1 MYMRSSAYR
10 YRHTI
15 EPERQFIPD
24 IAWSNRAHVVVRI
37 RSFNT
42 REIVFNQERGYSLIT
57 RVSVSTEVSKQQRIE
72 GAIPPI
78 RRLAPALSA
87 QWRGYGCVRS
97 GEHIILSAAADP

>member
-72 GAIPPI
+72 GAIPPNSPLGAGAVRAMARI
-78 RRLAPALSA
+78 RVCSI
-87 QWRGYGCVRS
+87 RGAHHPVGGR
-97 GEHIILSAAADP
+97 